1 MYDDAPLPDLDDVD
15 EPYGAAEREVPPTT
29 ALYDVDEPDDARG
42 RSTGRNFL
50 FLIVSLLL
58 ILSLIGSSILTV
70 FILTRQEARRVTAAG
85 DTATPAP
92 TAAPATVIAAVPSS
106 QPTAAA
112 PVAAGLQVNRIAIV
126 NAQGQ
131 IETMSPT
138 GDDRRVL
145 TLRSDDTAFQFPAWA
160 PDGGRLAVIGSDNA
174 GGAIYLLEDAA
185 RVGSLADHQ
194 LYASAREAPFYL
206 FWSPDSS
213 HLAFLANHTRDLMG
227 LNVVA
232 GDGTGKSRLLA
243 TGAPFYWDWS
253 DDSRQLLIHSGPNR
267 VNNNLALI
275 GLDGETQADNL
286 AVPGFFQAP
295 DIGGNGRYWAFA
307 EEIADG
313 LSALVVVDTQTGER
327 QAHQQAGSLALSWSP
342 AQDQLAYTNGEINN
356 HPFWGPLRLLDVA
369 QGETRLLSAQTV
381 LAFFWS
387 PDGRAIAFVTL
398 GGREEDESINASAK
412 TRHVG
417 RLANAP
423 AQQEGGFL
431 TLSVVDVATGSGL
444 RLLDFQPTLA
454 WLSQF
459 LPYFDQYSLS
469 HRVWSPDSSALLLPV
484 HEAEEDVIL
493 VVPAAGGAP
502 FRLAEG
508 DMAFWSHN

>member
-1 MYDDAPLPDLDDVD
+1 MYDDEPLPEHYDVD
-15 EPYGAAEREVPPTT
+15 EPYGGAELEVPLTP
-29 ALYDVDEPDDARG
+29 YDLDEPDDAPG
-42 RSTGRNFL
+42 RSAGRNFL
-50 FLIVSLLL
+50 FLALSLLL
-58 ILSLIGSSILTV
+58 IISLIGSSVLTI
-70 FILTRQEARRVTAAG
+70 FILTRQESRRVTAAG
-85 DTATPAP
+85 DIATPAP
-92 TAAPATVIAAVPSS
+92 TAAPATVIAAVPTPPPTEAAP
-106 QPTAAA
+106 PTAA
-112 PVAAGLQVNRIAIV
+112 PLVNRIAIV
-126 NAQGQ
+126 NAQEQ

-138 GDDRRVL
+138 GDNRRVL
-145 TLRSDDTAFQFPAWA
+145 TLRSDNTAFQYPAWA
-160 PDGGRLAVIGSDNA
+160 PDGRHLAVIGSNNA
-174 GGAIYLLEDAA
+174 GGAIYALEDAA
-185 RVGSLADHQ
+185 RVGSLAKHR
-194 LYASAREAPFYL
+194 LYASNREVPFYL

-213 HLAFLANHTRDLMG
+213 HLAFLANHAGDQLG
-227 LNVVA
+227 LNVVV
-232 GDGTGKSRLLA
+232 GDGTEESRLLA

-267 VNNNLALI
+267 DNNTLALI
-275 GLDGETQADNL
+275 GLNGETQADNL

-295 DIGGNGRYWAFA
+295 GIGGNGRYWAFA
-307 EEIADG
+307 EEAGDG

-327 QAHQQAGSLALSWSP
+327 QAHQEAGSLAFSWSP
-342 AQDQLAYTNGEINN
+342 AQDQLAYTNGEINT
-356 HPFWGPLRLLDVA
+356 HPFWGPLQLLDMA

-387 PDGRAIAFVTL
+387 PDGQSIAFVTL
-398 GGREEDESINASAK
+398 GGREEEEGINALAK
-412 TRHVG
+412 TRHIG
-417 RLANAP
+417 RLAAAP
-423 AQQEGGFL
+423 AQQGDGFL

-454 WLSQF
+454 WLAQF

-469 HRVWSPDSSALLLPV
+469 HRIWSPDSSALVLPV

>member
-1 MYDDAPLPDLDDVD
+1 MYDDDERQPD
-15 EPYGAAEREVPPTT
+15 A
-29 ALYDVDEPDDARG
+29 YDVDELDDARG
-42 RSTGRNFL
+42 RSPGRNFL
-50 FLIVSLLL
+50 FLALSVLL
-58 ILSLIGSSILTV
+58 IISLVGSSILT
-70 FILTRQEARRVTAAG
+70 IILLTRQEARRAPAVAQPTS
-85 DTATPAP
+85 AP
-92 TAAPATVIAAVPSS
+92 TAAPATVIAAVPSPL
-106 QPTAAA
+106 PTESVPLPDA
-112 PVAAGLQVNRIAIV
+112 PQVNRIAIV

-131 IETMSPT
+131 IETMGPS

-160 PDGGRLAVIGSDNA
+160 PDGRRLAVIGSDNT

-185 RVGSLADHQ
+185 RVGSLAEHQ

-213 HLAFLANHTRDLMG
+213 NLAFLANHTRDLMG

-232 GDGTGKSRLLA
+232 GDGTGESRLLA

-253 DDSRQLLIHSGPNR
+253 DDGRQLLIHSGPNR
-267 VNNNLALI
+267 VNNTLALI
-275 GLDGETQADNL
+275 GLDGETQAGNL

-295 DIGGNGRYWAFA
+295 GIGGNGRYWAFA
-307 EEIADG
+307 EEIDDG

-387 PDGRAIAFVTL
+387 PDGRSIAFVTL
-398 GGREEDESINASAK
+398 GDREEDEGINASAK

-417 RLANAP
+417 RLATGP
-423 AQQEGGFL
+423 TQQDGGFL
-431 TLSVVDVATGSGL
+431 TLSVVDVATGSGM

-454 WLSQF
+454 WLAQL

-469 HRVWSPDSSALLLPV
+469 HRVWSPDSSALVLPV
-484 HEAEEDVIL
+484 RERGNDVIL

>member
-1 MYDDAPLPDLDDVD
+1 MYDAPLPDPYDEDDLDDA
-15 EPYGAAEREVPPTT
+15 PS
-29 ALYDVDEPDDARG
+29 
-42 RSTGRNFL
+42 RSAGRNFL
-50 FLIVSLLL
+50 FLALSLLL
-58 ILSLIGSSILTV
+58 IISLIGSSVLTL
-70 FILTRQEARRVTAAG
+70 FILTRQEARRVAATVPTA
-85 DTATPAP
+85 AP
-92 TAAPATVIAAVPSS
+92 TAAPATVVAAVPSP
-106 QPTAAA
+106 QPTPDA
-112 PVAAGLQVNRIAIV
+112 PATVAPQVNRVAIV

-131 IETMSPT
+131 IETMAPT

-145 TLRSDDTAFQFPAWA
+145 TLRSDDAAFQFPAWA
-160 PDGGRLAVIGSDNA
+160 PDGLRLAVIGSDNV
-174 GGAIYLLEDAA
+174 GGAIYVLEDAA
-185 RVGSLADHQ
+185 RVGTLAEHR
-194 LYASAREAPFYL
+194 LYASVREVPFYL

-213 HLAFLANHTRDLMG
+213 HLAFLANYSRDLMG

-232 GDGTGKSRLLA
+232 GDGTGESRLLA

-253 DDSRQLLIHSGPNR
+253 DDGRQLLVHSGPNR
-267 VNNNLALI
+267 ANNTLALI

-295 DIGGNGRYWAFA
+295 GIGRGGRYWAFA

-342 AQDQLAYTNGEINN
+342 AQDQIAYINGEVNS

-387 PDGRAIAFVTL
+387 PDGQSIAFITL
-398 GGREEDESINASAK
+398 SRRQEDEGINASAK
-412 TRHVG
+412 LRSLG
-417 RLANAP
+417 RLAAP
-423 AQQEGGFL
+423 RQQNGQGFL
-431 TLSVVDVATGSGL
+431 TLSVIDVATGNGM

-454 WLSQF
+454 WLAQF

-469 HRVWSPDSSALLLPV
+469 HRIWSPDSSALILPV
-484 HEAEEDVIL
+484 HEGEEDVIL
-493 VVPAAGGAP
+493 VVPAAGGTP